1 MSDRISDRTLEGRVA
16 LVTGA
21 GGGVGRGIAL
31 ALAAAGA
38 KVTIAARRAATGED
52 TAAMI
57 RGEGGTALA
66 LQTDVARREDVEQA
80 VARTVE
86 AFGGL
91 DIMIH
96 NASSGLSGHPAQ
108 LGEITERAWEEQL
121 AVGMDG
127 SLHCAQ
133 AAFPHLKRS
142 GHGRYVGLNSAFG
155 LHGAGMNPVYAA
167 GKGALRGFIKSLAR
181 EWGPHGITVNAI
193 APASSTEAADA
204 FFEQNPALKDAFL
217 RNFPMRRM
225 GRPRQDIG
233 GAVVAVCGSG
243 FGYVTG
249 QTLFVDGGLMTVL

>member
-1 MSDRISDRTLEGRVA
+1 MSERTLQDRVA

-38 KVTIAARRAATGED
+38 RVVIAARRAATGEE
-52 TAAMI
+52 TAALI
-57 RGEGGTALA
+57 RAESGTALA
-66 LQTDVARREDVEQA
+66 VETDVARRSDVDRA

-86 AFGGL
+86 AYGGL

-96 NASSGLSGHPAQ
+96 NASSGLSGVPAQ
-108 LGEITERAWEEQL
+108 LQDITVQTWSEQL

-133 AAFPHLKRS
+133 AAFPHLKAS
-142 GHGRYVGLNSAFG
+142 GRGRYIGLNSAFG
-155 LHGAGMNPVYAA
+155 LHGAGMNPAYAA
-167 GKGALRGFIKSLAR
+167 GKGALRGFIKALAR

-193 APASSTEAADA
+193 APASSTDASDA
-204 FFEQNPALKDAFL
+204 FFEQNLPLKEAYL

-225 GRPRQDIG
+225 GRPREDIG
-233 GAVVAVCGSG
+233 GAVVAICGEG
-243 FGYVTG
+243 FGYVSG